1 MQRKSPE
8 KTFIPVPPDDGE
20 TPGKTCMCNEC
31 AYMRLN
37 TMQKLYNTLKYE
49 WPEVQVP
56 ADIIREARKP
66 IDEMLNISEKLK
78 I

>member
-1 MQRKSPE
+1 M
-8 KTFIPVPPDDGE
+8 PPDDGE
-20 TPGKTCMCNEC
+20 TKGITCGCNEC

-37 TMQKLYNTLKYE
+37 TIQKLYNTLKYE

-56 ADIIREARKP
+56 ADIIKLARKP
-66 IDEMLNISEKLK
+66 IDEMLSISERLK